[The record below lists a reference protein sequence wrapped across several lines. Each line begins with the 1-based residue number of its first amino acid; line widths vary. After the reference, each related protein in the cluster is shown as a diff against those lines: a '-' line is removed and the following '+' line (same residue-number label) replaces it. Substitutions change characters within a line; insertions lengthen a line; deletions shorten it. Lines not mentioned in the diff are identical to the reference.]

1 MTARVVV
8 QITSPET
15 IAQLNSDIQVSG
27 NPQAALQ
34 NIINYLKQ
42 LLVSGDSG
50 TSIQVTVRDS

>member
-8 QITSPET
+8 KITSPET

-42 LLVSGDSG
+42 LFIS
-50 TSIQVTVRDS
+50 